1 MSIKN
6 AIALLVVVIALVG
19 SMLFITHKI
28 SETNNYFN
36 NNALNQEKTIDSL
49 NEELFILQTQVARYE
64 ITLDLLEEQ
73 DKLAADRFK
82 KILYTQTE

>member
-6 AIALLVVVIALVG
+6 AIALLVVVISLVG
-19 SMLFITHKI
+19 AILFITHKI
-28 SETNNYFN
+28 GETNNNLN

-49 NEELFILQTQVARYE
+49 SAELFILQTQVGRYE